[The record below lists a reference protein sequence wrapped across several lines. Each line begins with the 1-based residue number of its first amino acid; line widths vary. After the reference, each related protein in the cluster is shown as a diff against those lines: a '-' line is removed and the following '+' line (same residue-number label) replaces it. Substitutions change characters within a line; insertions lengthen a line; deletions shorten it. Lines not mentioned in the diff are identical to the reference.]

1 MKILH
6 LDSGREMRGGQ
17 WQVIR
22 LHTALLVSGHQ
33 SMLLARPNAPLF
45 RMAGELKLPVEALSA
60 TKLAFSAR
68 GFDLL
73 HAHDARTHSLATVL
87 RAGRPL
93 VVARRV
99 AFPIRGSATSRW
111 KYRQPRVFVAV
122 SQHVADR
129 LRESGVPDDRIT
141 VVYDG
146 VPVPKQMA
154 SGTRV
159 LVPQTS
165 DPHKGMA
172 LAMEGARLAGIHVV
186 ASKDLESDLP
196 DSAGLVYLSES
207 EGLGSGILLAMAHGV
222 PVIASNVGG
231 IPELIADGVT
241 GVLTRNDPIAVAAAF
256 SRWNRQMGLN
266 ARQSVVER
274 FTVEQMVRG
283 SLAAYERVLA

>member
-22 LHTALLVSGHQ
+22 LHAGLVAAGHQ
-33 SMLLARPNAPLF
+33 SMLLARPDAPLF
-45 RMAGELKLPVEALSA
+45 RLAQERQLPVEAL
-60 TKLAFSAR
+60 TPFKLAFSAA

-73 HAHDARTHSLATVL
+73 HAHDARTHTLATL
-87 RAGRPL
+87 LGGRRPL

-99 AFPIRGSATSRW
+99 AFPIRISAPSRW
-111 KYRQPRVFVAV
+111 KYRQPRMFLAV
-122 SQHVADR
+122 SHYVADQ
-129 LRESGVPDDRIT
+129 LCESGVPSDRIA

-146 VPVPKQMA
+146 VPVPTRPA
-154 SGTRV
+154 SGMRI

-165 DPHKGMA
+165 DPRKGMA
-172 LAMEGARLAGIHVV
+172 LALEGARQAGIQLIPTT
-186 ASKDLESDLP
+186 DLESDLP

-231 IPELIADGVT
+231 IPELITDGVT
-241 GVLTRNDPIAVAAAF
+241 GVLTRNDPTAVAEAF
-256 SRWNRQMGLN
+256 SRWSRQMGLK

-274 FTVEQMVRG
+274 FTVEQMVHG
-283 SLAAYERVLA
+283 TLAAYERVLA